1 MNTDT
6 NAASQEVGIEPNEP
20 NDPFVTPVE
29 PALKSERLQE
39 ESAEPVVQAG

>member
-6 NAASQEVGIEPNEP
+6 NAASQETGIEPN
-20 NDPFVTPVE
+20 DPLVTPVE
-29 PALKSERLQE
+29 PDLKSERLQE